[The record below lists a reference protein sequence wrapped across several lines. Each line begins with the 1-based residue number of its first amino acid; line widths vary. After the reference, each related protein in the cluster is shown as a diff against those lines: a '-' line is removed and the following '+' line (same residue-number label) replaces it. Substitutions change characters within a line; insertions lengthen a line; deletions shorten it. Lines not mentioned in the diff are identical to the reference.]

1 MIPTISYPNHRL
13 VRISKTSICDT
24 ILSPSTS
31 PLSARAEMTM
41 SLILSGNKIG
51 FCYQSPRDESWEGPC
66 IFPWVYLSISSK
78 ERPERARLV
87 LIQYA
92 NHGLVISELSYSH
105 NEDHE
110 DVFFP
115 LSPCER

>member
-1 MIPTISYPNHRL
+1 MTIS
-13 VRISKTSICDT
+13 
-24 ILSPSTS
+24 
-31 PLSARAEMTM
+31 
-41 SLILSGNKIG
+41 LIVSDNKIG

-87 LIQYA
+87 LLIQYA

-110 DVFFP
+110 DVFFHYP
-115 LSPCER
+115 HAKDNQSEGISCKNKTPAVSISYLTADVASPTPPTPK